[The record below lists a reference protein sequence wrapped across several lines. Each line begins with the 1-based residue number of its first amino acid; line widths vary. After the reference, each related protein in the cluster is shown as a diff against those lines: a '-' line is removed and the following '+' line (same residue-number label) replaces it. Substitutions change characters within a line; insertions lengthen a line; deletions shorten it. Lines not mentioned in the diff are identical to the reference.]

1 MKTETYKGVIESA
14 YGQPLAT
21 ALKFNG
27 SFDSFTLP
35 DTAKDTA
42 ITLVTP
48 DGADA
53 ITDAVTF
60 GDIYSLVNNKRK
72 ANARQKSMQAALDAA
87 GINKPVVDA
96 TPEGLQVAA
105 RQMVKML
112 VATGKSEAD
121 ATQLA
126 EATLGVKIS

>member
-1 MKTETYKGVIESA
+1 MKTEKFKGVIESA

-21 ALKFNG
+21 ALKFEGEFNA
-27 SFDSFTLP
+27 FTLP
-35 DTAKDTA
+35 DAAKETAVTFS
-42 ITLVTP
+42 TP

-53 ITDAVTF
+53 ITDVVSY
-60 GDIYSLVNNKRK
+60 GDLYSLVNNKRK